1 LFASWLF
8 QTYVPP
14 VIPFH
19 LGSLGFLTPFDF
31 EKFDLYLTRVME
43 SGMRVNLRGRLTCT
57 VYRRVNNTDESQNKT
72 LKLRN
77 VLRNPVTGKIKIG
90 DWCSKDDN
98 NKKSLKKFGEVDG
111 EDYDGE
117 ETDDQEAND
126 DFEEKFAEQ
135 RQIPC
140 FTTVPVEEY
149 QVINDLV
156 IDRGPSPYMSLLE
169 LFGDD
174 KHLTTVQADGLA
186 ISTPTG
192 STAYSVSS
200 LQ

>member
-1 LFASWLF
+1 M
-8 QTYVPP
+8 
-14 VIPFH
+14 
-19 LGSLGFLTPFDF
+19 GFLTPFDF
-31 EKFDLYLTRVME
+31 EKFDIYLTRVME

-57 VYRRVNNTDESQNKT
+57 VYRRVNTENNQQKSS

-77 VLRNPVTGKIKIG
+77 VLRNPVTGKIKVG
-90 DWCSKDDN
+90 GWCSSPKEQLNDHH
-98 NKKSLKKFGEVDG
+98 LKKFGEVDG
-111 EDYDGE
+111 EDYENKEDRMDDTMQDANSLE
-117 ETDDQEAND
+117 EE
-126 DFEEKFAEQ
+126 FAEQ

-140 FTTVPVEEY
+140 FTTVPVEKY

-156 IDRGPSPYMSLLE
+156 VDRGPSPYMSLLE

-192 STAYSVSS
+192 STAYSVSDS
-200 LQ
+200 MQM